1 MCSHSLIF
9 FYNDSTTTEINTSV
23 HTRALHDSRPGS
35 LSGDFGMSTR
45 FKGPGTGILMPRL
58 ANTAI
63 LGLGVLLVM
72 VPLALVLGVLA
83 GMKEGSPQDRA
94 ISVFSIATTSV
105 PEFASGVFLVG
116 IFVLW
121 LKWLPGVSNMIGGFE
136 ITQMVLPVAAL
147 EIGRAHV

>member
-1 MCSHSLIF
+1 
-9 FYNDSTTTEINTSV
+9 
-23 HTRALHDSRPGS
+23 
-35 LSGDFGMSTR
+35 MSTR
-45 FKGPGTGILMPRL
+45 FKVPVTEILMPRL

-121 LKWLPGVSNMIGGFE
+121 LKWLPGVSNMIRSEEHTSELQSLMRISYAVFCLKKKNQSRTNTNK
-136 ITQMVLPVAAL
+136 I
-147 EIGRAHV
+147 

>member
-1 MCSHSLIF
+1 MEANGYLQPLPVR
-9 FYNDSTTTEINTSV
+9 YVEWL
-23 HTRALHDSRPGS
+23 AGA

-45 FKGPGTGILMPRL
+45 FKVPVTEILMPRL

-105 PEFASGVFLVG
+105 PEFASGVDRKSTRLN
-116 IFVLW
+116 
-121 LKWLPGVSNMIGGFE
+121 SS
-136 ITQMVLPVAAL
+136 
-147 EIGRAHV
+147 H